1 MEHLFCFLECCV
13 HGLVSLYW
21 TLMDR
26 IKAPIKKSKKI
37 RLYCRQLIFYIYNFL
52 RHLFVNNAD
61 RLEDIT
67 RNVVLHVER
76 FLLSCIKR
84 FCSSDRVFISRNF
97 KYFSW
102 PLNLL
107 KHSFTQKTGKHGNI
121 SENVYLT
128 NQRKVRC
135 P

>member
-1 MEHLFCFLECCV
+1 
-13 HGLVSLYW
+13 
-21 TLMDR
+21 MDR
-26 IKAPIKKSKKI
+26 IKAPIKKIQKI

-84 FCSSDRVFISRNF
+84 FCSSVRVFISNTSRDLLICSNIF
-97 KYFSW
+97 YTKDRETWKYF
-102 PLNLL
+102 
-107 KHSFTQKTGKHGNI
+107 
-121 SENVYLT
+121 
-128 NQRKVRC
+128 
-135 P
+135 